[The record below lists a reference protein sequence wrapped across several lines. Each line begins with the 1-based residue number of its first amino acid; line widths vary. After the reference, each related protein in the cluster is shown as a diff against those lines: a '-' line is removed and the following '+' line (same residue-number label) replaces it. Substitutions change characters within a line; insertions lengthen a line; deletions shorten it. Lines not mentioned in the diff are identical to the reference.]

1 MTDFNRTAATYSQ
14 PIDRVGVAPHV
25 LMSMTGPTFSSLD
38 MVAGILAAVMM
49 LGPLAMAAFSV
60 GRY

>member
-1 MTDFNRTAATYSQ
+1 MTDFNRIAATYSQ
-14 PIDRVGVAPHV
+14 PIDRVGVAPHA